1 MTDDLY
7 DDLFGHL
14 VATSKSQSAS
24 TTPKGTVRPKFH
36 NFQLSVFPREGFCA
50 SKECMGAIHRKLV
63 EVVEEC
69 LGLLEPEFQNPQLY
83 VDCAKGH
90 DPWTA
95 HPLCRHQR
103 CVEAATKAASVLGVM
118 APADVDDVPCLE
130 PHLTTAPTQDEEP
143 EALTNELLH
152 RLLAAA
158 QLEGLPN
165 LVDLFQE
172 GLKDGSIKP
181 TAPYTNKS

>member
-1 MTDDLY
+1 MSLESDFESL
-7 DDLFGHL
+7 G
-14 VATSKSQSAS
+14 VMPQNPGATAIQ
-24 TTPKGTVRPKFH
+24 TRTVTQRYPGL
-36 NFQLSVFPREGFCA
+36 QLSVFPREGFCA
-50 SKECMGAIHRKLV
+50 SGVCMGAIPRHFV
-63 EVVEEC
+63 EVIEED
-69 LGLLEPEFQNPQLY
+69 LGLLAPAFQNPQLY
-83 VDCAKGH
+83 VSCTRGH

-95 HPLCRHQR
+95 HPTCKHQR
-103 CVEAATKAASVLGVM
+103 CVEAATQVASVLGEE
-118 APADVDDVPCLE
+118 APTEVDDVPCL
-130 PHLTTAPTQDEEP
+130 APSKLSPTLDEEP
-143 EALTNELLH
+143 ETLTSELLH